1 MLLLKSVLLGLAA
14 FAVYTLLYLVYA
26 VYPGP
31 HGAVTTNVIWIYTI
45 GNPMWWRWCA
55 AGPLRLC
62 AVEAQ
67 VKVPQESGV
76 ALTGKKTEPSAE
88 TSRRHAAAGG
98 ACDEGLQDRQEAL
111 I

>member
-45 GNPMWWRWCA
+45 GNPMWWGVGVLLVVFA
-55 AGPLRLC
+55 YALLRRRS
-62 AVEAQ
+62 
-67 VKVPQESGV
+67 K
-76 ALTGKKTEPSAE
+76 
-88 TSRRHAAAGG
+88 SRRNP
-98 ACDEGLQDRQEAL
+98 AL
-111 I
+111 P